1 MRGLWIVCFLF
12 LLACGQNQPA
22 EQLGEGKAIGKLITA
37 GGTVTEI
44 VHALGYGEHIIATDI
59 TSTYPKEMQEL
70 PSIGYRNQIKAEG
83 ILALGADMLLA
94 EEGYLTDDV
103 VSQLEATG
111 IKLAFFAKP
120 KHVEET
126 YAAIAQI
133 GDFLG
138 AADKAKALQ
147 ATLKEGEK
155 TLAAFLKQQEEREAP
170 RVLFIMAR
178 GPETVFIAG
187 KDTFAENMIRMA
199 GAEPAA
205 LGFQDFVPLTPEA
218 LLEIDP
224 DYILLFDSGIQAMGG
239 REGLRNIRGMEHL
252 RAYTSG
258 NILAFDGHY
267 LSGFGPRVAQAALEL
282 AEATYPAN

>member
-1 MRGLWIVCFLF
+1 MSRLWILCLAF
-12 LLACGQNQPA
+12 LLACGQNQPT
-22 EQLGEGKAIGKLITA
+22 EQQGEEKLIGKLITA

-59 TSTYPKEMQEL
+59 TSTYPKEMQAL

-111 IKLAFFAKP
+111 VKLAFFPKP
-120 KHVEET
+120 KHIEET
-126 YAAIAQI
+126 YAVIAEI
-133 GDFLG
+133 GAFLDVPER
-138 AADKAKALQ
+138 AESL
-147 ATLKEGEK
+147 LSRIKEEEK
-155 TLAAFLKQQEEREAP
+155 TLYAYLNEQEKETTP

-187 KDTFAENMIRMA
+187 KETFAENIIRMA

-224 DYILLFDSGIQAMGG
+224 DYILLFDSGMQAMGG
-239 REGLRNIRGMEHL
+239 QEGLRQIRGMENL

-258 NILAFDGHY
+258 NVLAFDGHY

-282 AEATYPAN
+282 ARATYPMN